1 MTNIKHSL
9 PWLEGHIQHLKHYI
23 HQGRIPQALL
33 LTGHKGFGKQYL
45 AEHFAKSLLCFN
57 RQADSG
63 YCGQCQSCILF
74 DAKTHPDYIF
84 RAPEEAGKVIGVDV
98 IRQLTAK
105 LALKPQFDSHRVVVI
120 NPADSLNK
128 ASANAFLK
136 YLEEP
141 TERTSLILI
150 TDKPAKLLATIKS
163 RCQKLFIDAA
173 DKAIVKTWLQQ
184 QGISEN
190 ADLLLNLAQGSP
202 LLAKEFFDSGLLD
215 QRFEFFNHWLKVAK
229 LDETPV
235 EVAEK
240 WHKLDKTIIN
250 LLLFWLISWVTDMIK
265 LNYQQPVNK
274 IINQDFTADLQELA
288 KRLDLKQLYKYY
300 DLLLLN
306 QKRFD
311 TQLNKQLMFE
321 EILIQWSQL
330 NSR

>member
-1 MTNIKHSL
+1 MINTKHSL
-9 PWLEGHIQHLKHYI
+9 PWLEGHKQQLKHYI
-23 HQGRIPQALL
+23 HQNRIPQALL
-33 LTGHKGFGKQYL
+33 LTGHKGLGKRYL
-45 AEHFAKSLLCFN
+45 AESFAKSLLCFN
-57 RQADSG
+57 RQADSA

-74 DAKTHPDYIF
+74 DAQTHPDYIF
-84 RAPEEAGKVIGVDV
+84 IEPEEVGKVIGIDV

-173 DKAIVKTWLQQ
+173 DKVIVKTWLQQ

-202 LLAKEFFDSGLLD
+202 LLAKEFFESGLLD
-215 QRFEFFNHWLKVAK
+215 QRSEFFNHWLKVAK

-240 WHKLDKTIIN
+240 WHKLDKAVIN
-250 LLLFWLISWVTDMIK
+250 LLLVWLISWVMDIIK
-265 LNYQQPVNK
+265 LNYQQPMDK

-288 KRLDLKQLYKYY
+288 KRLNLKELYKYY